1 MPLNVLCEFLWE
13 EHSIKTI
20 QIFFNCNLNLCW
32 LCYAIPFF
40 VFKENYT
47 FRLPVLGKKTLLYVS
62 LERWMKSESV
72 ERIHA
77 SQRSRSLQFF
87 NRRPPSIF
95 VFPKLNFLPC
105 SSLLVCLDG
114 CDDAKRQASDQCQPP
129 RHIFTSVSTHAITA
143 QSREQEPG
151 LYFPGVSHVV
161 VVHLLSL
168 CECEG
173 CSPLCQTHSSSTY
186 PSVEH
191 QWQDEWVCM
200 RLGIGGVLLG

>member
-1 MPLNVLCEFLWE
+1 MPFHFLC
-13 EHSIKTI
+13 SKKTI
-20 QIFFNCNLNLCW
+20 HSDYQCW
-32 LCYAIPFF
+32 
-40 VFKENYT
+40 E
-47 FRLPVLGKKTLLYVS
+47 KKTLLYVS